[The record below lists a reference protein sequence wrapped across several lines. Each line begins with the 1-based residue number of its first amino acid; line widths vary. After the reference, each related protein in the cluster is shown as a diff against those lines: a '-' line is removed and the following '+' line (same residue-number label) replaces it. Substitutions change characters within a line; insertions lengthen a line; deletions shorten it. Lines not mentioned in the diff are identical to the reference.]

1 MEKRKE
7 RSKILHFLSDE
18 KLLNFYDQFIGQ
30 KRPVLFESIKN
41 GQLIGY
47 SDNYIKIK
55 SNGTPDLIN
64 TIQNVDLLDN
74 DGRYVYGAIA

>member
-1 MEKRKE
+1 MKQSGQFSALKQI
-7 RSKILHFLSDE
+7 SFQKTDE
-18 KLLNFYDQFIGQ
+18 SNIELN
-30 KRPVLFESIKN
+30 IKSN
-41 GQLIGY
+41 

-55 SNGTPDLIN
+55 SNGTSDLIN